1 MQYKKFYLLS
11 VSVVLAVSIYPIMMG
26 ITTLSAYLASGFVDA
41 ASYPKYIIPY
51 TPLCIALLA
60 ATCLMPVLTHRFK
73 RYALP
78 AASLLGAAI
87 FFAYEIGLEQ
97 IQVVEGYESLPLDSW
112 QYSLCV
118 ATPEVLQSIGQPI
131 YAQSNPAYK
140 VHFYL
145 IALVILLSVIHVI
158 YGYTRMIKEQN
169 DTKKKPLAAQLV
181 CALVFIGLCVLACFT
196 AFYRNG
202 TLDISALSASL
213 MTAFFIVFGVTFGVY
228 FGCLFYGKS
237 RALSVLLPAVA
248 AAVTTTA
255 MYLGELVLMDG
266 VLFRLG
272 RGAFFAPLGL
282 LPFAPADILVILAS
296 GVLTYLIMWLLNKGA
311 KQTAPHAVS

>member
-1 MQYKKFYLLS
+1 MLYKKFYLLS

-26 ITTLSAYLASGFVDA
+26 ITTLSANLTSGFVDA

-51 TPLCIALLA
+51 TPLCIALLTA
-60 ATCLMPVLTHRFK
+60 VCLMPLLYRLCRKYT
-73 RYALP
+73 LP
-78 AASLLGAAI
+78 AVSLLAAAI
-87 FFAYEIGLEQ
+87 FFVCEIGLEQ
-97 IQVVEGYESLPLDSW
+97 IRVAEGSQALPLDSW

-140 VHFYL
+140 IHFYL
-145 IALVILLSVIHVI
+145 IALVILLSVTGVI
-158 YGYTRMIKEQN
+158 YGYTRMIKEN
-169 DTKKKPLAAQLV
+169 SYTKKKPLAAQLV

-237 RALSVLLPAVA
+237 NALSVLLPAIIA
-248 AAVTTTA
+248 AATTAA

-272 RGAFFAPLGL
+272 SGAFFAPLGL
-282 LPFAPADILVILAS
+282 LPFASADILVILAS
-296 GVLTYLIMWLLNKGA
+296 GVLTHLIMWLLNKGA